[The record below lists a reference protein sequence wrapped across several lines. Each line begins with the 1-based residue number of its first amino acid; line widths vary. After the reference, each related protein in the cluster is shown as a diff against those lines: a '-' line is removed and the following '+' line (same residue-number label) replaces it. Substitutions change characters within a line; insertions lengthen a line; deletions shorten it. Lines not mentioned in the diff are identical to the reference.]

1 MCLVT
6 ASSVVG
12 LTQMA
17 EELGQPGA
25 AAASAAGVP
34 VHTPRPGGPG
44 VSVGSRSSSL
54 GALQGAQLVGLTT
67 RRVEV
72 AGQYFPSF

>member
-6 ASSVVG
+6 TSLVVG
-12 LTQMA
+12 LTQRA
-17 EELGQPGA
+17 EESGQPG
-25 AAASAAGVP
+25 AAASAAGVL

-44 VSVGSRSSSL
+44 VSVGSGSSSP
-54 GALQGAQLVGLTT
+54 GALQGAQLAGLTT
-67 RRVEV
+67 RCVEV